1 MTPARKPAGCIRL
14 GAVGAF
20 NSRGGGVQASRVER
34 RGPGRPRRVRV
45 RKPSPEPE
53 PVVDAEPVAAGS
65 PSPFSESGYE
75 PNGRSFFEPVQ
86 PAATP
91 SDSESGSN
99 EVARGS
105 HKCVPC
111 RRVLLPLVKALQ
123 FALDLEDPTRD
134 QKKACHSSLHS
145 LLLPSNAL
153 PSTPPTIVVL
163 DEDPSFFEPIVNG
176 RIDFGLDAAEK
187 KCLLVTQVDGAPSA
201 PIDGTGVDSAA
212 EADRVKRMLSDAVNE
227 MVS

>member
-1 MTPARKPAGCIRL
+1 MPAGCIRL
-14 GAVGAF
+14 GAVGAY
-20 NSRGGGVQASRVER
+20 NSRGGGVQGSRVER

-53 PVVDAEPVAAGS
+53 PVVDAEPIAAGS
-65 PSPFSESGYE
+65 PSPFSESEYE
-75 PNGRSFFEPVQ
+75 SNGRFFFEPAQ
-86 PAATP
+86 LATTS
-91 SDSESGSN
+91 SDSESDSN

-111 RRVLLPLVKALQ
+111 RRVLLLLLKVLQ
-123 FALDLEDPTRD
+123 FALDVEDPTRD
-134 QKKACHSSLHS
+134 QKKHTANLCR
-145 LLLPSNAL
+145 AL
-153 PSTPPTIVVL
+153 NTQMEVL

-187 KCLLVTQVDGAPSA
+187 DCLLVTQVDGVPSA
-201 PIDGTGVDSAA
+201 SIGGTGVDSAT